1 MNIEL
6 IFENPGYRKAAFIR
20 LSKDKNIGD
29 YWKLMR
35 ECLHSNLKVGK

>member
-6 IFENPGYRKAAFIR
+6 IFSNSGYRKAAFIR
-20 LSKDKNIGD
+20 LVKDKNIGE

-35 ECLHSNLKVGK
+35 ECLHSNLKVIK